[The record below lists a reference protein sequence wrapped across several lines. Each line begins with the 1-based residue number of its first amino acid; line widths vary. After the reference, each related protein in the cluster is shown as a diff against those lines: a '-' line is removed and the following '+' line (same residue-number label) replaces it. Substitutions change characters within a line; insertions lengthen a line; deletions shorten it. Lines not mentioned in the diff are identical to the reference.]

1 MTQCSNGALPIATWR
16 LWLLVAVISTA
27 SVVGCGGNKV
37 CRVEGLVAYPDGTPA
52 TDLEDYLVTFESID
66 QQATS
71 EQPGVSA
78 SGTVKA
84 DGSFTVGTYEVRDGA
99 VPGKHRVVLTPPI
112 PASDEVIVEE
122 VIDAK
127 FYAFDT
133 SGLEVTI
140 TPGTNDVKL
149 TVTRRETP

>member
-1 MTQCSNGALPIATWR
+1 MIRRSNDALSIAA
-16 LWLLVAVISTA
+16 WLLVAVILPA
-27 SVVGCGGNKV
+27 SLIGCGGNKV
-37 CRVEGLVAYPDGTPA
+37 CRVEGMVVYPDGTPA
-52 TDLEDYLVTFESID
+52 TDLKNYLVTFEWID

-71 EQPGVSA
+71 DQPGVSA

-84 DGSFTVGTYEVRDGA
+84 DGTFTVGTYEVSDGA
-99 VPGKHRVVLTPPI
+99 VPGKHRVALTPYV
-112 PASDEVIVEE
+112 PASDEVVVEE
-122 VIDAK
+122 IIDPK

-133 SGLEVTI
+133 SGLEVAI